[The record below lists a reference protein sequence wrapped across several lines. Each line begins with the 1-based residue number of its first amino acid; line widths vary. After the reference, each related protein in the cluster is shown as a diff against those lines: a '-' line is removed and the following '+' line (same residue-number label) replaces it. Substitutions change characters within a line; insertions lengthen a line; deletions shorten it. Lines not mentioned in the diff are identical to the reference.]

1 MARMTRTQ
9 KYAELR
15 QQLANDREETI
26 KNETLEKFEEKL
38 KNFESQIKKEEE
50 VIEPVKETS
59 FMDDIPTLEDLKIE
73 EEKEEEKLDE
83 NFDFLGSLDNDD
95 IDKTINDL
103 INQKIEIL
111 DEEEPQEIKTSPTLQ
126 DIFKEAN
133 PVKEEIEDVV
143 NVVPEATVEEEKE
156 ALPVKEDI
164 EEELS
169 ESLNFTQEDKINDVE
184 IVSNENI
191 ELPYKETIE
200 TNNEIIDDNS
210 ETEEKLDVEE
220 KLPEELNIT
229 QEDKANDVE
238 IVSNEN
244 IESPSKET
252 IEENNEVLDDNFKT
266 EEKEDLQ
273 FEPIDIES
281 ILEELKGPVDDENSG
296 INEIVDE
303 IKIGVNKELNDVE
316 NKEVQELESTNESES
331 PKEEKLEEIVEAID
345 SNNEEL
351 NDDIK
356 PVEEAKEEVEEY
368 VRKEEP
374 YNVVNDDY
382 ISLANKLNTINEELN
397 GQAQPVKEEEI
408 VETVQQSSEETAT
421 LKVEETKDE
430 ELTQE
435 ASNIELIKPSTML
448 EELKSEVESHIQEK
462 EENKE
467 EEIADTDLDSLFAD
481 LEDLDDNSKIE
492 DAFKEIEVNQVE
504 KTSVED
510 ALKALSIDED
520 DSNKKLVDET
530 KNDELTIEPI
540 KEDIVEAIEEV
551 KEEPIE
557 DVQDIKEEINI
568 EEATQEPTIEETKE
582 EVVKENDELFTNT
595 VSLQID
601 KVLNEMSVNTASIDV
616 ADVISEVVKQEEVKP
631 EEFAQKMADTISH
644 PVLAKVLEEDV
655 VEIKSLDETLKNDVV
670 DDTIPFDI
678 NEAKKEE
685 EIEYIEDE
693 KPNKILNAIL
703 IFLIIV
709 LVIILLVIL
718 YYVLYAKGIIG

>member
-143 NVVPEATVEEEKE
+143 NVVPEANVGEVE
-156 ALPVKEDI
+156 PVKEDI
-164 EEELS
+164 EEKLS
-169 ESLNFTQEDKINDVE
+169 ESLNITQEDKTNDVE
-184 IVSNENI
+184 IISNENI
-191 ELPYKETIE
+191 ELPSKETIE

-229 QEDKANDVE
+229 QEDETNDAE
-238 IVSNEN
+238 IISNEN
-244 IESPSKET
+244 VELPSKET

>member
-143 NVVPEATVEEEKE
+143 NVVPEANVEE
-156 ALPVKEDI
+156 ALPVKEDV
-164 EEELS
+164 EEKLS
-169 ESLNFTQEDKINDVE
+169 ESLNITQEDVTSGAE

-191 ELPYKETIE
+191 ESPSEESIE
-200 TNNEIIDDNS
+200 VNNEVLNDNP
-210 ETEEKLDVEE
+210 ETEEKEGVEE

-229 QEDKANDVE
+229 QEDKTNDVE
-238 IVSNEN
+238 NVSNEN
-244 IESPSKET
+244 IESPSKEM

-303 IKIGVNKELNDVE
+303 IKIGVNKELNNVE
-316 NKEVQELESTNESES
+316 NKEVQEFESTNESES
-331 PKEEKLEEIVEAID
+331 PKEEKLEEIVETID

-351 NDDIK
+351 NDDAK

-397 GQAQPVKEEEI
+397 GQVQPVKEEEI
-408 VETVQQSSEETAT
+408 VETVQQLSEETAA

-430 ELTQE
+430 EQTQE

-510 ALKALSIDED
+510 ALKALSIKED
-520 DSNKKLVDET
+520 DSDKKLVDET

-557 DVQDIKEEINI
+557 DVQEIKEEIKI
-568 EEATQEPTIEETKE
+568 EEAIQEPTIEETKE

>member
-143 NVVPEATVEEEKE
+143 NVVPEANVEE

-164 EEELS
+164 EEKLS
-169 ESLNFTQEDKINDVE
+169 ESLNITQEDETNDVE

-191 ELPYKETIE
+191 ESPSEESIE
-200 TNNEIIDDNS
+200 VNNEVLNDNP
-210 ETEEKLDVEE
+210 ETEEKEGVEE

-229 QEDKANDVE
+229 QEDKTDDVE

-244 IESPSKET
+244 IELPSKET

-303 IKIGVNKELNDVE
+303 IKTGVNKELNNVE
-316 NKEVQELESTNESES
+316 NKEVQEFESTNESES
-331 PKEEKLEEIVEAID
+331 PKEEKLEEIVETIG
-345 SNNEEL
+345 SNNEES

-356 PVEEAKEEVEEY
+356 PVEETKEEVEEY

-397 GQAQPVKEEEI
+397 GQVQPVKEEEI
-408 VETVQQSSEETAT
+408 VETEQQLSEETAA
-421 LKVEETKDE
+421 LKVEETKGE

-510 ALKALSIDED
+510 ALKALSIKED
-520 DSNKKLVDET
+520 DSDKKLVDET

-557 DVQDIKEEINI
+557 DVQEIKEEIKI
-568 EEATQEPTIEETKE
+568 EEAIQEPTIEETKE

>member
-143 NVVPEATVEEEKE
+143 NVVPEANVEE
-156 ALPVKEDI
+156 ALPVKEDV
-164 EEELS
+164 EEKLS
-169 ESLNFTQEDKINDVE
+169 ESLNITQEDVTSGAE

-191 ELPYKETIE
+191 ESPSEESIE
-200 TNNEIIDDNS
+200 VNNEVLNDNP
-210 ETEEKLDVEE
+210 ETEEKEGVEE

-229 QEDKANDVE
+229 QEDKTDDVE

-244 IESPSKET
+244 IELPSKET

-303 IKIGVNKELNDVE
+303 IKTGVNKELNNVE
-316 NKEVQELESTNESES
+316 NKEVQEFESTNESES
-331 PKEEKLEEIVEAID
+331 PKEEKLEEIVETIG
-345 SNNEEL
+345 SNNEES

-356 PVEEAKEEVEEY
+356 PVEETKEEVEEY

-397 GQAQPVKEEEI
+397 GQVQPVKEEEI
-408 VETVQQSSEETAT
+408 VETEQQLSEETAA
-421 LKVEETKDE
+421 LKVEETKGE

-510 ALKALSIDED
+510 ALKALSIEED
-520 DSNKKLVDET
+520 DSDEKLVDET

-540 KEDIVEAIEEV
+540 KEYIVEAIEEV

-557 DVQDIKEEINI
+557 DVQEIKEEINI
-568 EEATQEPTIEETKE
+568 KEATQEPTIEETKE

>member
-143 NVVPEATVEEEKE
+143 NVVPEANVEE

-164 EEELS
+164 EEKLS
-169 ESLNFTQEDKINDVE
+169 ESLNITQEDETNDVE

-191 ELPYKETIE
+191 ESPSEESIE
-200 TNNEIIDDNS
+200 VNNEVLNDNP
-210 ETEEKLDVEE
+210 ETEEKEGVEE

-229 QEDKANDVE
+229 QEDKTDDVE

-244 IESPSKET
+244 IELPSKET

-303 IKIGVNKELNDVE
+303 IKTGVNKELNNVE
-316 NKEVQELESTNESES
+316 NKEVQEFESTNESES
-331 PKEEKLEEIVEAID
+331 PKEEKLEEIVETID

-351 NDDIK
+351 NDDAK

-397 GQAQPVKEEEI
+397 GQVQPVKEEEI
-408 VETVQQSSEETAT
+408 VETVQQLSEETAA

-430 ELTQE
+430 EQTQE

-510 ALKALSIDED
+510 ALKALSIEED
-520 DSNKKLVDET
+520 DSDEKLVDET

-540 KEDIVEAIEEV
+540 KEYIVEAIEEV

-557 DVQDIKEEINI
+557 DVQEIKEEINI
-568 EEATQEPTIEETKE
+568 KEATQEPTIEETKE

>member
-143 NVVPEATVEEEKE
+143 NVVPEANVEE
-156 ALPVKEDI
+156 ALPVKEDV
-164 EEELS
+164 EEKLS
-169 ESLNFTQEDKINDVE
+169 ESLNITQEDVTSGAE

-191 ELPYKETIE
+191 ESPSEESIE
-200 TNNEIIDDNS
+200 VNNEVLNDNP
-210 ETEEKLDVEE
+210 ETEEKEGVEE

-229 QEDKANDVE
+229 QEDKTDDVE

-244 IESPSKET
+244 IELPSKET

-303 IKIGVNKELNDVE
+303 IKIGVNKELNNVE
-316 NKEVQELESTNESES
+316 NKEVQEFESTNESES
-331 PKEEKLEEIVEAID
+331 PKEEKLEEIVETIG
-345 SNNEEL
+345 SNNEES

-356 PVEEAKEEVEEY
+356 PVEETKEEVEEY

-397 GQAQPVKEEEI
+397 GQVQPVKEEEI
-408 VETVQQSSEETAT
+408 VETEQQLSEETAA
-421 LKVEETKDE
+421 LKVEETKGE

-510 ALKALSIDED
+510 ALKALSIEED
-520 DSNKKLVDET
+520 DSDEKLVDET

-540 KEDIVEAIEEV
+540 KEYIVEAIEEV

-557 DVQDIKEEINI
+557 DVQEIKEEINI
-568 EEATQEPTIEETKE
+568 KEATQEPTIEETKE